1 MGYRHNMPMVRG
13 RLLPYGQFSC
23 QRRFLK
29 SLRGYGQHS
38 CKLLKIS
45 HFGVEVFRRG
55 GRTLWTQDLERKAL
69 PYSCK
74 LIPELWGNFLPSQAK
89 RINYRN

>member
-13 RLLPYGQFSC
+13 RLFPYGQFSC
-23 QRRFLK
+23 QRCFSK
-29 SLRGYGQHS
+29 SLRGCVQHS

-45 HFGVEVFRRG
+45 HFGVEVFQRG
-55 GRTLWTQDLERKAL
+55 GRTLSTQDLERKAL

-74 LIPELWGNFLPSQAK
+74 LIPDFGETFFQAK
-89 RINYRN
+89 RSV